1 MVVVDTN
8 VLVDYLRGID
18 AARRVVEPRAAS
30 DDLAASEVTRIELLA
45 GMRAGEEEIVARL
58 ERALVWV
65 PVTDEGSRRA
75 GQLAQTWRRS
85 HGGIDPAAYAVAAT
99 ARVLNA
105 ELWTKN
111 VRHFP
116 MFPDLEP
123 PY

>member
-1 MVVVDTN
+1 MVVADTN
-8 VLVDYLRGID
+8 VLVDYLRGVE
-18 AARRVVEPRAAS
+18 AARRVVDPRAAN
-30 DDLAASEVTRIELLA
+30 DDIAASEITRIELLA
-45 GMRAGEEEIVARL
+45 GMRAGGEESVAAL

-65 PVTDEGSRRA
+65 PVTDPVAQRA
-75 GQLAQTWRRS
+75 GQLASAWRRS
-85 HGGIDPAAYAVAAT
+85 HAGIDLADFAIAAT

-105 ELWTKN
+105 ELWTRN